1 MPFQPVLEP
10 QPLLLVP
17 PLLPPLVLRT
27 ESGFFG
33 APRGD
38 IASFG
43 DCPPYA
49 RFQEPPFSPPD
60 DEGRPVRFV
69 QARVHEALDLE
80 GEAGDCVFV
89 AYAGRVVEVEVG
101 GGGTRGNVSID
112 HHPLGNGLV
121 SRYLHL
127 RGDSLCVEPG
137 DPVAKGQLIGQLG
150 PGPADPHLH
159 FGSGSCSTAPTATSR
174 ATATRSPWT
183 RRACSTG
190 SRPTPCRCSRPGPQ
204 L

>member
-1 MPFQPVLEP
+1 
-10 QPLLLVP
+10 
-17 PLLPPLVLRT
+17 
-27 ESGFFG
+27 
-33 APRGD
+33 
-38 IASFG
+38 
-43 DCPPYA
+43 
-49 RFQEPPFSPPD
+49 
-60 DEGRPVRFV
+60 
-69 QARVHEALDLE
+69 VHEALDLE
-80 GEAGDCVFV
+80 GEAGDCVFA

-159 FGSGSCSTAPTATSR
+159 FELRVVLDRSDRQFSGDRNSVAVDPTRLLYRFEADTLPLLQAGAAAVTSIGVQTVAKVRLFRAGTDASEVPFSIPCTSRSASTSGPWPRCSPRPWSWAARSRSSTANRGSSAT
-174 ATATRSPWT
+174 
-183 RRACSTG
+183 TG
-190 SRPTPCRCSRPGPQ
+190 CR
-204 L
+204 